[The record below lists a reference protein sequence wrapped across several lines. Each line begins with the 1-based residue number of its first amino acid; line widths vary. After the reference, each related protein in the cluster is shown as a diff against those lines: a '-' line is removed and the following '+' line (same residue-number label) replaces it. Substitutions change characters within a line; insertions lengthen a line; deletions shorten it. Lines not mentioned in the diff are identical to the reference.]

1 MLIHFDFYQVLLVS
15 MLFSKKTFAILC
27 MLVNFVSFNTHL
39 LTRAP
44 WGQERGKR
52 RIMSFLLLKPL
63 KIGKKIAEF
72 IFAIAVSHCSLDQI
86 RKSKFH
92 KNQFGIN
99 LFSQKLIPLRYI
111 ETSPLICSKKQWN
124 DFYMIQSIDLQ
135 QKTLD

>member
-63 KIGKKIAEF
+63 KIGKKKSGIYF
-72 IFAIAVSHCSLDQI
+72 SHCSLDQI

>member
-15 MLFSKKTFAILC
+15 MFFSKKTFAILC

-44 WGQERGKR
+44 WGQERDKR

-63 KIGKKIAEF
+63 KIGKKIPEF

-92 KNQFGIN
+92 KN
-99 LFSQKLIPLRYI
+99 
-111 ETSPLICSKKQWN
+111 
-124 DFYMIQSIDLQ
+124 
-135 QKTLD
+135 